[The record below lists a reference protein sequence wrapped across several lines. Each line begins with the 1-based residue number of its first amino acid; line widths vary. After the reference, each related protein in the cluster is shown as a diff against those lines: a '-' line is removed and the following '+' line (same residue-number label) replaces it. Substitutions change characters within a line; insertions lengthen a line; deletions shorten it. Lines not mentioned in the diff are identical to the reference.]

1 MTMSHSEIDE
11 FLRGKRIA
19 VIGTIRKD
27 GSSHLTSMWY
37 GYDGQ
42 SITFNIGK
50 DSVKA
55 INVRRDNRVSI
66 MFDQDTEPY
75 KGVRVDGTAVLE
87 PGNVIEEYAVIAGRY
102 MGEEAGRKYAV
113 EGDDGNGIILRVT
126 PQRYYSWDYGK

>member
-11 FLRGKRIA
+11 FLREKRIA

-27 GSSHLTSMWY
+27 GSPHLTSMWY

-42 SITFNIGK
+42 TITFNIGK

-55 INVRRDNRVSI
+55 FNVRQDNRVSI
-66 MFDQDTEPY
+66 MFDQSTEPY
-75 KGVRVDGTAVLE
+75 KGVRIDGTGDLE
-87 PGNVIEEYAVIAGRY
+87 PGNVIEEYSVIAGRY
-102 MGEEAGRKYAV
+102 VGQEAGRKFAV

-126 PQRYYSWDYGK
+126 PQRYYSWDFSK